1 MKKIQNS
8 LCAFFIILSCGC
20 QSKTWTP
27 PPPPNVRPPSPAP
40 NFTPSFGAISEIQIN
55 RIPHPFN
62 INGEIPFCVWV
73 DGKRSQLNNTQIKQ
87 LAKSLNI
94 KNEEPK
100 NTAKIH
106 SGEGWVYP
114 FKTITNVT

>member
-1 MKKIQNS
+1 MKKIHNNFF
-8 LCAFFIILSCGC
+8 LFFIILFCSC

-40 NFTPSFGAISEIQIN
+40 NFTPSFSAFSEIQIN
-55 RIPHPFN
+55 RIPHPFS
-62 INGEIPFCVWV
+62 INGEIPFSVWV
-73 DGKRSQLNNTQIKQ
+73 DGKRSQLNNTQIKV
-87 LAKSLNI
+87 LARSLNI
-94 KNEEPK
+94 KYEEPS

-114 FKTITNVT
+114 FKTSDND